1 MTGNNMTIL
10 EQRFMEMVP
19 NQLRDI
25 CQTLK
30 VIADSIK
37 AQTMQTVWVFTAE
50 EASGGSVED
59 TIVKAF
65 PTEEAAQEYM
75 HHFIYEDGDETIAA
89 YVKRNGWEVEM
100 DEPDIYRAYSDG
112 YYCTDHVECTITKCE
127 TI

>member
-37 AQTMQTVWVFTAE
+37 AQTTQTVWVFTAE
-50 EASGGSVED
+50 QASCGSVED

-75 HHFIYEDGDETIAA
+75 HSFIYEDGDETIAA

-100 DEPDIYRAYSDG
+100 DEPDLYRAYGED
-112 YYCTDHVECTITKCE
+112 YCTDHVECTISKCE
-127 TI
+127 TT